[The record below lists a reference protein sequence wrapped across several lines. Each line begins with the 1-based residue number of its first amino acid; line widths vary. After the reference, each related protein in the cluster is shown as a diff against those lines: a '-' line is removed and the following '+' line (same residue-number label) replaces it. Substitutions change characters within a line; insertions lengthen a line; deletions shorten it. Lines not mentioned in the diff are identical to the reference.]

1 MTQAAQMQQP
11 TESVQSMFPNDA
23 GGVNNTASETHV
35 DSYRSLDP
43 ARASLEDYN
52 RSMLQYTQR
61 QMSTF
66 VDVDDSHSGS
76 GTSSRSS
83 QSSGQSGRSNEGT
96 GSGLARS
103 ANGPLP
109 PSTTPLTWLGP
120 RSAGVT
126 WLMTSALR
134 TKPCSHGFIQAM
146 AHDNVI

>member
-103 ANGPLP
+103 ANGPPTSVNNAAHL
-109 PSTTPLTWLGP
+109 
-120 RSAGVT
+120 AG
-126 WLMTSALR
+126 SKISGR
-134 TKPCSHGFIQAM
+134 DM
-146 AHDNVI
+146 ANDECATY